1 MPTSSNTKLGPFQIG
16 QLNEPSVLT
25 TIVGT
30 GLCANCGR
38 MAWFRRTEE
47 AHTLLCTECV
57 IVVIRALKIAL
68 ADYLSGTRTD
78 QYL

>member
-1 MPTSSNTKLGPFQIG
+1 
-16 QLNEPSVLT
+16 
-25 TIVGT
+25 
-30 GLCANCGR
+30 